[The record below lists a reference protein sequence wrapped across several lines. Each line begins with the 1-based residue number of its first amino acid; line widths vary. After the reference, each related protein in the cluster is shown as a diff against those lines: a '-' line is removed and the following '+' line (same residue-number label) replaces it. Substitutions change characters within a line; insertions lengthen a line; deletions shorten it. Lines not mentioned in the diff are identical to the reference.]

1 VRFLARNIVALF
13 ILQGSVILGSLNN
26 NAIFGA
32 RAWAR
37 VLGVE
42 NFGLL
47 GVAAAI
53 VGYVSLVSD
62 WGFATSPIRR
72 HFIGSFG
79 IRFLAKAFL
88 CGGSLAVFLTA
99 IFLIP
104 QWRNMVPILLVY
116 SLSPVTAIFGA
127 GWFLLVSRLRNS

>member
-79 IRFLAKAFL
+79 IRFSRRPFSAA
-88 CGGSLAVFLTA
+88 A
-99 IFLIP
+99 
-104 QWRNMVPILLVY
+104 
-116 SLSPVTAIFGA
+116 
-127 GWFLLVSRLRNS
+127 RLRSF